1 MILVK
6 NLTLSVLGRVLISDL
21 QWEIEAGQ
29 RWCVL
34 GKNGSG
40 KSTLLKTIAG
50 LKPLETTLSGQIIW
64 HQKEINQISHL
75 DLARLR
81 AYAEQTPQAASDWKV
96 IDVVEAGAS
105 PWNAIREYAALS
117 AIAYRE
123 ELAALVKQAMQRC
136 DVSHLEQQLWK
147 HLSGG
152 ERQRVALASC
162 LVQSTSVLIL
172 DEPTAHLDLGH
183 QFDLMD
189 DLVEASQS
197 CQQSMI
203 ASLHDLQIAMRY
215 FTHALILNGD
225 EKGTWIAGEMNQVLT
240 PENMDRSL
248 GHPVTWAMTESG
260 LRILVPR

>member
-1 MILVK
+1 MISVN
-6 NLTLSVLGRVLISDL
+6 NLTLSVPGRVLISDL

-50 LKPLETTLSGQIIW
+50 LQPLETTLGGQINW
-64 HQKEINQISHL
+64 NQKEIHQISHL

-81 AYAEQTPQAASDWKV
+81 AYAEQTPQAANDWKA

-105 PWNAIREYAALS
+105 PWKVIREVAAIS
-117 AIAYRE
+117 HVAYRE
-123 ELAALVKQAMQRC
+123 ELAALVKQAMKRC

-147 HLSGG
+147 YLSGG

-183 QFDLMD
+183 QFNLMD

-197 CQQSMI
+197 CQQSII
-203 ASLHDLQIAMRY
+203 ASLHDLQIAMRS

-225 EKGTWIAGEMNQVLT
+225 EKGTWIAGEINEVLT
-240 PENMDRSL
+240 PENIDRAL
-248 GHPVTWAMTESG
+248 GHPVTWATTESG
-260 LRILVPR
+260 LKVLVPQ